1 KYGGKK
7 VMAGA
12 AALWSLATILTPW
25 AASRS
30 TLMLLAVRA
39 LFVLAE
45 GVAFPTMSTFLPKW
59 FPTHERATVV
69 AISMGGFHLGN
80 VISFLAT
87 PIIMSHIGLSG
98 TFTFFA
104 SLGYLWLSVWMV
116 NSELQLILD
125 GRIGSKVQGSKFP
138 SVRELFSKT
147 QFLAVTLANVV
158 NNWGYFVLLSWM
170 PVYFKTVYN
179 VNMKQA
185 AWFSTMRKCAF
196 GPILS
201 ILVIECKHK
210 CLNVKMCPWLN
221 KVQITSKGMFLS
233 LSTLVLC
240 TNILLLQ
247 FFPRYRRVGTLHY
260 RVTNKIFT
268 VITELP
274 TPPS

>member
-1 KYGGKK
+1 SSFLWGYVLSSMVGG

-30 TLMLLAVRA
+30 TLMLLVVRA
-39 LFVLAE
+39 LFGLAE

-59 FPTHERATVV
+59 FQTHERATAVD
-69 AISMGGFHLGN
+69 ISMGGFHLGN

-87 PIIMSHIGLSG
+87 TIIMSHIGLSG
-98 TFTFFA
+98 TFTFFV

-116 NSELQLILD
+116 NVESEPIDSRTISKCELQLILD

-138 SVRELFSKT
+138 YVRELFSKT

-185 AWFSTMRKCAF
+185 AWFSTM
-196 GPILS
+196 
-201 ILVIECKHK
+201 
-210 CLNVKMCPWLN
+210 
-221 KVQITSKGMFLS
+221 
-233 LSTLVLC
+233 
-240 TNILLLQ
+240 
-247 FFPRYRRVGTLHY
+247 
-260 RVTNKIFT
+260 
-268 VITELP
+268 
-274 TPPS
+274 